1 MSENENENISF
12 DFEIVVTPEAPTL
25 QSTLAGLKAFVA
37 NVDASYVS
45 QPITAGN
52 IKEAKS
58 SLADFRKIRKAVLGK
73 MKEVKDEILK
83 PWNDLNEEVL
93 ATLAQLDH
101 IEQEM
106 NSGIT
111 AVVEA
116 EKQAKHQ
123 AVVDLITAE
132 LAKLPAEV
140 ALVIKGYFDPRWENK
155 TTTDKEI
162 VKDFQRLADAAAA
175 TVSAIKGSKHEAQL
189 LGVFQEH
196 YSFAEVS
203 SAISRYAAED
213 ERMAKIEEERA
224 LQAQKDA
231 QEREIRRQRE
241 AQEAKDRAEA
251 IANAAE
257 AMANANTEPDE
268 PVGETP
274 YGPEGPARQTSIT
287 DPGVVLTCTFFC
299 CGTKEDIARLV
310 KFGKETGAFLRR
322 ISKIEIASQ
331 DVIDDFKNDANYM
344 EAR

>member
-25 QSTLAGLKAFVA
+25 QSTLADLKAFVA

-155 TTTDKEI
+155 TTTDREI
-162 VKDFQRLADAAAA
+162 VKDFQRLADAAGA
-175 TVSAIKGSKHEAQL
+175 TVSAIKGNPHEAQL

-196 YSFAEVS
+196 YSYSEVAM
-203 SAISRYAAED
+203 AISRYAAED
-213 ERMAKIEEERA
+213 ARMAEIEEARI

-231 QEREIRRQRE
+231 QEREACRQRE
-241 AQEAKDRAEA
+241 VQEAKAR
-251 IANAAE
+251 AE